1 MRILKEISDFIFA
14 EDVLEKADVIFIPGG
29 SYPELPERAAS
40 LWREGYAPYLV
51 PSGKFSVTCGK
62 FMGVKSMAD
71 IYGNDYATECELYR
85 DVLLRRGVDQSSILE
100 EDRAEYTAQNA
111 RFSRVLLDEK
121 GIRPQKAIL
130 CCKAYH
136 ARRSLMYYQLSFPD
150 TQFMVAPVAVG
161 GLTRENW
168 YRTEAGFKKVLGELT
183 RLGPQFM
190 PECTP
195 EMADFLKLFEAG

>member
-85 DVLLRRGVDQSSILE
+85 DVVLRRGVDQSSILE

-111 RFSRVLLDEK
+111 RFTRVLLDEK
-121 GIRPQKAIL
+121 GFVLKKPFFAARPTMQ
-130 CCKAYH
+130 
-136 ARRSLMYYQLSFPD
+136 
-150 TQFMVAPVAVG
+150 G
-161 GLTRENW
+161 G
-168 YRTEAGFKKVLGELT
+168 A
-183 RLGPQFM
+183 
-190 PECTP
+190 
-195 EMADFLKLFEAG
+195 